1 MHSDVMIRKE
11 LVDRL
16 EIVRSDVEANL
27 ERLSATKAR
36 LQEVQ
41 GDWAAGKGT
50 REFLHE
56 SAYARLLARFESQ
69 PVIEQAKGILMAE
82 SRCTADEAFDML
94 RRASQRQNTRVRD
107 LAAQIVARASKTPHR
122 GNGSP
127 AVR

>member
-1 MHSDVMIRKE
+1 MGSDLVVRKE

-16 EIVRSDVEANL
+16 EIVRSDVEENL
-27 ERLSATKAR
+27 ERLNATKAR
-36 LQEVQ
+36 LQEARGNWV
-41 GDWAAGKGT
+41 AAQGT

-82 SRCTADEAFDML
+82 SRCTADEAFEML

-107 LAAQIVARASKTPHR
+107 LAAQIVARASKTPRR
-122 GNGSP
+122 GNGSA
-127 AVR
+127 AVQ